1 MWFVCVCVLHCGLA
15 SELLTCMR
23 RQYFTELQG
32 CWLTRTNSIYL
43 MKNEGF
49 SVRCECPKTTSLSTE
64 AIWSSCQSGTN
75 LWPFRQMRECEI
87 IVSFTGVVKSTFC
100 SICVR
105 ERELWPDF
113 HASTN
118 SCLVYSVLFVLKH
131 IIFTSIVWP
140 FIFRNFI
147 WLNCRNS
154 NCVTLCAMLQSIRCH
169 FQVWTFTCP
178 FNRRNKNSTKNFK

>member
-1 MWFVCVCVLHCGLA
+1 MKGFLWGVNVPKQLHCLLKLFGPLA
-15 SELLTCMR
+15 NQGRIYGHFGKCANVKLSFHSQALSNLL
-23 RQYFTELQG
+23 
-32 CWLTRTNSIYL
+32 
-43 MKNEGF
+43 
-49 SVRCECPKTTSLSTE
+49 SVLSVCE
-64 AIWSSCQSGTN
+64 
-75 LWPFRQMRECEI
+75 
-87 IVSFTGVVKSTFC
+87 
-100 SICVR
+100 R

-178 FNRRNKNSTKNFK
+178 FNRTNKNSTMNLFGFLSYVSNTIN

>member
-1 MWFVCVCVLHCGLA
+1 MKGFLWGVNVPKQLHCLKA
-15 SELLTCMR
+15 
-23 RQYFTELQG
+23 
-32 CWLTRTNSIYL
+32 
-43 MKNEGF
+43 
-49 SVRCECPKTTSLSTE
+49 V
-64 AIWSSCQSGTN
+64 WSSCQAGTN

-100 SICVR
+100 SICMR

-178 FNRRNKNSTKNFK
+178 FNRMNKNSTKKPSNKEIQSFTSVNLFGFLSYVSNTIN

>member
-1 MWFVCVCVLHCGLA
+1 MCACWTVDLQVNYGLA
-15 SELLTCMR
+15 CAGSISQRVSEVLINQNEFHLLNEEWRVFCEVWMSQNNFIVYKLFGPLALLR
-23 RQYFTELQG
+23 RAEFMAISANARMWNYRFIHRRCQIYFLF
-32 CWLTRTNSIYL
+32 YL
-43 MKNEGF
+43 YGREG
-49 SVRCECPKTTSLSTE
+49 
-64 AIWSSCQSGTN
+64 
-75 LWPFRQMRECEI
+75 
-87 IVSFTGVVKSTFC
+87 
-100 SICVR
+100 
-105 ERELWPDF
+105 ELWPDF

-131 IIFTSIVWP
+131 VIFTSIVWP

-178 FNRRNKNSTKNFK
+178 FNRINKNSTKNFK

>member
-1 MWFVCVCVLHCGLA
+1 MKGFLWGVNVPKQLHCLQLLNSLA
-15 SELLTCMR
+15 KQGRIYGHFGISARMWNYRFIHRR
-23 RQYFTELQG
+23 RQFH
-32 CWLTRTNSIYL
+32 
-43 MKNEGF
+43 F
-49 SVRCECPKTTSLSTE
+49 SVLSVH
-64 AIWSSCQSGTN
+64 G
-75 LWPFRQMRECEI
+75 
-87 IVSFTGVVKSTFC
+87 
-100 SICVR
+100 
-105 ERELWPDF
+105 RELWPDF

-178 FNRRNKNSTKNFK
+178 FNRTNKNPTKNFK